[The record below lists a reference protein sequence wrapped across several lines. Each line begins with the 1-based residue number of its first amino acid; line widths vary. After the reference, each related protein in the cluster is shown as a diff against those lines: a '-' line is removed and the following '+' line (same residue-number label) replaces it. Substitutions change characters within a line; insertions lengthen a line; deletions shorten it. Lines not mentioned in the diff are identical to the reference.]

1 MERIR
6 LEQGKL
12 LEMLGYFLKAGDEV
26 SVTIE
31 PAERHRLKA
40 SSLKAND
47 TVIEGNKFVMP
58 KEDVVVT
65 AEFEEVGG
73 GDVDP
78 EAARVSVM
86 EIMERLQ
93 QNR

>member
-1 MERIR
+1 
-6 LEQGKL
+6 
-12 LEMLGYFLKAGDEV
+12 
-26 SVTIE
+26 
-31 PAERHRLKA
+31 
-40 SSLKAND
+40 
-47 TVIEGNKFVMP
+47 MP

-73 GDVDP
+73 GDVVP